1 MKVKIC
7 GLSRREDIQAVNEA
21 MPDYIGYVFAKS
33 KRQVRVEQVE
43 ELNSMLN
50 PAIMKIGVFVNHDL
64 SEIIRLLDTGVID
77 GAQLH
82 GQETKE
88 DILRIQEHTGKLVIK
103 AVSIDETTDF
113 ELWNKNPA
121 DYLLLDNKTG
131 GTGKSFDWSL
141 LNASIEKPFF
151 LAGGIHEG
159 NLYEAMRTK
168 AFALDI
174 SSGAETD
181 GKKDFGKIQR
191 LVGGIRNDGDSTK
204 LH

>member
-7 GLSRREDIQAVNEA
+7 GLSRKEDIQAVNKA
-21 MPDYIGYVFAKS
+21 MPDYIGYVFTKS

-64 SEIIRLLDTGVID
+64 PEIIRLLHAGIID

-82 GQETKE
+82 GQETAQ
-88 DILRIQEHTGKLVIK
+88 DIIRIQEHTGKLVIK
-103 AVSIDETTDF
+103 AVSVNKATDF
-113 ELWNKNPA
+113 ELWNINPA
-121 DYLLLDNKTG
+121 DYLLLDNKSG
-131 GTGKSFDWSL
+131 GTGQCFDWSL
-141 LNASIEKPFF
+141 LDAQIEKPFF

-159 NLYEAMRTK
+159 NLYEAMQTE

-174 SSGAETD
+174 SGGAETD
-181 GKKDFGKIQR
+181 GKKDSGKIRR
-191 LVGGIRNDGDSTK
+191 LVGGVRGNK
-204 LH
+204 